1 MTAGLRAL
9 LLAGALAT
17 IALATGARAEPD
29 ATTRGEIE
37 HLFAYLAAS
46 ECEFFRNGSWHDA
59 DGAARHIRRKYEVL
73 AGRDRITTTE
83 SFIEAAASKSSM
95 SGRPYRVR
103 CDGAAEVDS
112 AQWFLAELSR
122 LRSAMRS
129 DEQGAP

>member
-9 LLAGALAT
+9 LVAGAVAT
-17 IALATGARAEPD
+17 VALATGARAEPD
-29 ATTRGEIE
+29 AQTRGEIE

-59 DGAARHIRRKYEVL
+59 EAAALHIRRKYEVL
-73 AGRDRITTTE
+73 ARRDRITTTE
-83 SFIEAAASKSSM
+83 SFIEGAASKSST
-95 SGRPYRVR
+95 SGQSYRVR

-112 AQWFLAELSR
+112 AQWFLEELSR